1 MKKRILTWAVVCFL
15 LLGICTSSLFP
26 QDADDI
32 LEGEDI
38 IELITKPKTL
48 WDREAIHF
56 LYGGAIGYGFYY
68 SMIKEVE
75 KKKWYHYA
83 ILAAST
89 AATGY
94 IIYKEIV
101 LDPRENTE
109 DPYLFVKTSDKG
121 DYHWGNW
128 GVMDSQTKGVIDLCF
143 YGTGGFVGSIVP
155 YVFDLKKERN
165 AIRKSLLEG
174 YEDLQPV
181 EDVKMDSLALNSV
194 FLYPKYY
201 ELIWE
206 EQ

>member
-1 MKKRILTWAVVCFL
+1 MIKNLIIISLVLSV
-15 LLGICTSSLFP
+15 LLGIFYTNLHAQALSE
-26 QDADDI
+26 DI
-32 LEGEDI
+32 FEGEDP

-48 WDREAIHF
+48 WDREALHF
-56 LYGGAIGYGFYY
+56 LYGGVIGYGFYY
-68 SMIKEVE
+68 SMIKKVE
-75 KKKWYHYA
+75 KKEWYHYA
-83 ILAAST
+83 VLATSV

-94 IIYKEIV
+94 VIYKEIV

-121 DYHWGNW
+121 NYNWGNW

-155 YVFDLKKERN
+155 YVFDLKKERDVL
-165 AIRKSLLEG
+165 RKSLLEG

-181 EDVKMDSLALNSV
+181 EVIEDSLALNSI

-201 ELIWE
+201 KLIWE